1 MQHAVI
7 MAGGSGTRLWPLSRQ
22 RRPKQLMRLFGG
34 DSLLQLAWHRLKGVF
49 DPGNIWIITSAQYI
63 EQVAKALPDIPRENL
78 IGEPVGRDT
87 ANAIGLAA
95 HLLARRDPD
104 GTMAVFTAD
113 HLITPQDEF
122 ARAIRAGLEAAERFP
137 ESLITFGIT
146 PAGPQTGYGYIHRG
160 PEVSPGIYRVLA
172 FKEKPTR
179 DIAQQYVAS
188 GDYYWNSGMFVW
200 PVPTIL
206 KELERR
212 LPENSRTLSGLAAG
226 WGKMPGD
233 VASAAFAA
241 LTKISIDFAV
251 MEHAAHVLVVEM
263 NCRWLDV
270 GSWEAVGHTQTPD
283 NSGNMLLASRT
294 LLADSGSNILVSEDD
309 HLLAALGVHD
319 LVIVHSEDATLICH
333 RDYVEAIRELA
344 AIRQQQFGG
353 TYE

>member
-34 DSLLQLAWHRLKGVF
+34 DSLLQLACRRLQGLF
-49 DPGNIWIITSAQYI
+49 DPGNIWVITSAQYI
-63 EQVAKALPDIPRENL
+63 EQVAEALPAIPRENL

-122 ARAIRAGLEAAERFP
+122 ARAIRAGLNAAERFP

-146 PAGPQTGYGYIHRG
+146 PVGPQTGYGYVHRG
-160 PEVSPGIYRVLA
+160 PKVAPGTYGVLA

-179 DIAQQYVAS
+179 DIAAQYVAS
-188 GDYYWNSGMFVW
+188 GDFYWNSGMFVW
-200 PVPTIL
+200 QLPTIL
-206 KELERR
+206 RELGLR
-212 LPENSRTLSGLAAG
+212 LPENSRTLAELAAG
-226 WGKMPGD
+226 WGKMQSD
-233 VASAAFAA
+233 VASTACAS
-241 LTKISIDFAV
+241 LKKISIDFAV
-251 MEHAAHVLVVEM
+251 MEHAAQVLVVEM

-294 LLADSGSNILVSEDD
+294 LLADSSGNILVAEDD
-309 HLLAALGVHD
+309 HFLAALGVHD

-333 RDYVEAIRELA
+333 RDHAEAIRELA
-344 AIRQQQFGG
+344 AIRQQRFGG
-353 TYE
+353 AYE